1 MDLWDGVKKGLSTV
15 APLLA
20 NAVLPGSGGVVG
32 SLVSGVLGCDNKPE
46 AITTALA
53 NATPEQKVELIK
65 IQNTH
70 EENLV
75 KLASEN
81 DKIYLQDVQQARD
94 REIAIVKATGKKD
107 YNLYILAWTVIV
119 GFFLLVYFMMYVT
132 LPEKNIGP
140 VNQLF
145 GALATGFGMV
155 LSYFFGSSK
164 SSKDKTAML
173 GTK

>member
-46 AITTALA
+46 AITTALT
-53 NATPEQKVELIK
+53 NATPEQKVALIK

-94 REIAIVKATGKKD
+94 REIAIVKATGKRD

-145 GALATGFGMV
+145 GP
-155 LSYFFGSSK
+155 
-164 SSKDKTAML
+164 
-173 GTK
+173 

>member
-46 AITTALA
+46 AITNALA
-53 NATPEQKVELIK
+53 NATPEQKVALIK

-75 KLASEN
+75 KLATEN

-173 GTK
+173 RPK

>member
-1 MDLWDGVKKGLSTV
+1 MDLWDGVKKGLSTI

-46 AITTALA
+46 AITNALT
-53 NATPEQKVELIK
+53 NATPEQKVALIK

-75 KLASEN
+75 KLATEN
-81 DKIYLQDVQQARD
+81 DKIYLQDIQSARD
-94 REIAIVKATGKKD
+94 REVAVVKATGKKD

-119 GFFLLVYFMMYVT
+119 GFFTLVGIMMFVT
-132 LPEKNIGP
+132 LPDKNIGP

-145 GALATGFGMV
+145 GALAAGFGVV
-155 LSYFFGSSK
+155 LAYFFGSSK
-164 SSKDKTAML
+164 SSSDKTAML
-173 GTK
+173 RPK